1 MSSFEE
7 SAPSAEP
14 ADTGRRLEHEGPRE
28 PGERSRALLGPAANA
43 PRMIIVE
50 DAPLIALDL
59 AETMRDLGFDV
70 RATAFTHEQA
80 LAQIEEAV
88 PDFAVIDLHLGMA
101 QHGRDGEALISMLS
115 ARGCRCLVFSGDED
129 ACRRVAEHY
138 PQVSV
143 LSKPAQPGVLARE
156 IERLRQR
163 PAA

>member
-1 MSSFEE
+1 MSSFDE
-7 SAPSAEP
+7 SAPSTDGLEA
-14 ADTGRRLEHEGPRE
+14 GRRFEHDGAPETHE
-28 PGERSRALLGPAANA
+28 AACPAMGRGGA

-59 AETMRDLGFDV
+59 AETMKDLGFDV

-80 LAQIEEAV
+80 LAQIAESA
-88 PDFAVIDLHLGMA
+88 PDYAVIDLHLGMA
-101 QHGRDGEALISMLS
+101 QDGRDGEALLSMLS

-143 LSKPAQPGVLARE
+143 LSKPAQPGMLARA
-156 IERLRQR
+156 IENLRQR